1 MTKIY
6 RVSRSIRK
14 HGSVSESR
22 SRLQLIQF
30 LWMKNTTVKSRVLIG
45 ATKLSFLLRLAPLC
59 RMICARRFET
69 KYLSHFRSN
78 FEFSKK
84 NSAYTLRPLISCYIL
99 TPENH
104 TNDLYRK
111 KLGTNNLVTWGSHHR
126 RTETAKKAFLWVG
139 VSRWFLKA

>member
-111 KLGTNNLVTWGSHHR
+111 VGHQLFGDVGVTSQKNR
-126 RTETAKKAFLWVG
+126 DSKKAFLWVG
-139 VSRWFLKA
+139 VSR